1 MPRLSPEKR
10 ARELLRRLARA
21 QGISDVTTVRAG
33 LHLPQLLEMLDLAY
47 QEVPRITDSSGRE
60 FVGEL
65 DWANRIV
72 LFSEAFPHLKA
83 FTIAHEIG
91 HHQLHQG
98 PLNYRDLPGHVLGP
112 QPERPQEEDANQ
124 FATTL
129 LMPAESV
136 REAYFGSFDARLK
149 FRALTDDQIYRL
161 RLGHGQRPTPEEI
174 ETGSVRDLARLAAS
188 ATFFDSEPLYRA
200 FGVSKEAMAIRLEQ
214 LDLVR
219 LGRSA
224 GHRVVRVPAEI
235 VVPFAPPPQKPSPSR
250 PTSALSPARTVV
262 LVGDHWHHPRNRIF
276 LKRHGWHS
284 VDDDSADAIAKLRAD
299 PPCGVVVHSSFW
311 KRLPSQRWGE
321 AFKSLIELSSF
332 IFVRVDLSDAS
343 ELTAT
348 AVTKMPAALL
358 DQRPVGAFRQTSDGQ
373 LTDADLSALE
383 EVFEVKR
390 KATHVILQ
398 AGGSADDSLLKLI
411 AAERF
416 AVTAGLQDV
425 VVTAKRLAK
434 GNSGARAYVLSANGG
449 PPPVFVKVGEV
460 RPLAAELEHARR
472 FQRHL
477 PAVVVPQLR
486 FHGPTAALV
495 QPFISD
501 DGASTRPAPS
511 LERFLQDLSPTRAR
525 LFLDSVLPAILEL
538 FRGLAMQ
545 RTNER
550 SRHLEATLC
559 AYKADVAE
567 GLAWMQPPIV
577 ARSIDDLGAR
587 ALKMLTD
594 YNVGAF
600 VHGDAHLRNIL
611 LRNST
616 EPVLVDF
623 ANAGP
628 GHPLLD
634 FVRLELGIWT
644 VLLKQL
650 DRKMA
655 EALVQELL
663 ARETIRSEMAFKGG
677 GPTVAVVVQSSA
689 LIRESCRAATR
700 GDPAW
705 FDQYRSLHALLALLA
720 IRRREDHYLSV
731 AVFRALQL
739 QSCAIPEPMHTA
751 LAIHSNDARARDQR
765 SCSWEKVESRWR
777 RMSAGLDGSE
787 SHRSDGR

>member
-1 MPRLSPEKR
+1 MLKLSPENS
-10 ARELLRRLARA
+10 ARELLKWLAHA
-21 QGISDVTTVRAG
+21 QGTSDVTAVRAG
-33 LHLPQLLEMLDLAY
+33 LHLPQLLQMLDLAY
-47 QEVPRITDSSGRE
+47 KEVPRIIDSAGRE

-112 QPERPQEEDANQ
+112 QPQRPQEEDANL

-136 REAYFGSFDARLK
+136 REAYFDRFDTRLNS
-149 FRALTDDQIYRL
+149 RALTDDQIYRL
-161 RLGHGQRPTPEEI
+161 HLGHGLRPTREEI
-174 ETGSVRDLARLAAS
+174 TARSVRGLARLVAS
-188 ATFFDSEPLYRA
+188 AGFFDREPLYHA

-214 LDLVR
+214 LDLVS

-224 GHRVVRVPAEI
+224 AREVMSVPAEI
-235 VVPFAPPPQKPSPSR
+235 VVPVAPPLKQPSPSQLT
-250 PTSALSPARTVV
+250 PALSPSRTVV
-262 LVGDHWHHPRNRIF
+262 LVGDYWHHPRNRIF
-276 LKRHGWHS
+276 LKRHGWDT
-284 VDDDSADAIAKLRAD
+284 VDDDSADAIAKLRTN

-311 KRLPSQRWGE
+311 KRLPSHRWEE
-321 AFKSLIELSSF
+321 AFKTLIELSSF
-332 IFVRVDLSDAS
+332 IFVHVDLSDAS
-343 ELTAT
+343 ELAAT
-348 AVTKMPAALL
+348 AVAKMPAALL

-383 EVFEVKR
+383 QVFEVKQ

-398 AGGSADDSLLKLI
+398 ADGSADASLLKLI

-416 AVTAGLQDV
+416 AAPAGLQDV

-434 GNSGARAYVLSANGG
+434 GNSGARAYVLSANDG

-472 FQRHL
+472 FQRQL

-486 FHGPTAALV
+486 FHGPAAALV

-501 DGASTRPAPS
+501 DGTSTRPAPS
-511 LERFLQDLSPTRAR
+511 LEKFLEDLSPDRAR
-525 LFLDSVLPAILEL
+525 LFVDSVLPAVLEL
-538 FRGLAMQ
+538 FKGLASQ

-550 SRHLEATLC
+550 SRHLEATLR

-567 GLAWMQPPIV
+567 GRAWMQPAIV
-577 ARSIDDLGAR
+577 AQSIDVLGAR
-587 ALKMLTD
+587 ALQMLTD
-594 YNVGAF
+594 YDVGAF

-628 GHPLLD
+628 GHPLFD

-644 VLLKQL
+644 VLLKKL
-650 DRKMA
+650 DRKVA

-663 ARETIRSEMAFKGG
+663 ARERIGSEVRRAFRGSA
-677 GPTVAVVVQSSA
+677 PTGAVVVQSSA
-689 LIRESCRAATR
+689 LIRESCRIATR
-700 GDPAW
+700 GYAAW
-705 FDQYRSLHALLALLA
+705 FDQYRSMHALLALLA
-720 IRRREDHYLSV
+720 IRRPEDHYLSL
-731 AVFRALQL
+731 AVLRALQL
-739 QSCAIPEPMHTA
+739 GAIPEPIHTA
-751 LAIHSNDARARDQR
+751 LAI
-765 SCSWEKVESRWR
+765 
-777 RMSAGLDGSE
+777 
-787 SHRSDGR
+787 RSDAPRSTPRDPAGGYGSR